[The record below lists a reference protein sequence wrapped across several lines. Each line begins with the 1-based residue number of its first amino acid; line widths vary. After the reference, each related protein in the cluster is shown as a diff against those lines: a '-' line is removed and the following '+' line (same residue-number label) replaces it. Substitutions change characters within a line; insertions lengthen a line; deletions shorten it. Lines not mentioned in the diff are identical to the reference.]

1 MGVKNLRQFSAGLD
15 KWAKQID
22 DKAILFQKKVAFL
35 VLGAAI
41 QLPGGAIAM
50 QSGLLQLTPV
60 DTGRAV
66 GNWQV
71 SIGAPSGEVGDKTFG
86 SKGSGKDAAEAY
98 ASRRAAAK
106 ISGVRLGQS
115 IWICN
120 NLPYIVVLNDG
131 AENRTAHHMLERAID
146 NARRAI
152 RSR

>member
-1 MGVKNLRQFSAGLD
+1 MGTKNLRQFQVGLD
-15 KWAKQID
+15 KWAKQIEG
-22 DKAILFQKKVAFL
+22 KAVLFQKKVAFL
-35 VLGAAI
+35 VLGAAE
-41 QLPGGAIAM
+41 LPGGAIAM
-50 QSGLLQLTPV
+50 HSGLLQLTPV

-71 SIGAPSGEVGDKTFG
+71 SIGAPSTETGDKTFG
-86 SKGSGKDAAEAY
+86 SGGSGKGAAEAY
-98 ASRRAAAK
+98 ASRRGVAK
-106 ISGVRLGQS
+106 ISGVQLGQS